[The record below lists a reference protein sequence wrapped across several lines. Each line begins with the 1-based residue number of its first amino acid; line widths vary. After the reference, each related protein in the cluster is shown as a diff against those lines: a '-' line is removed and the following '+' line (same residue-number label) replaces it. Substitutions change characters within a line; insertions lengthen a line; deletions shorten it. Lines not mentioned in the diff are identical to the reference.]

1 MIKNYYF
8 LAAGILSIL
17 FSFTHGLFGQTTVLP
32 LIEASKLDITTKTAF
47 FYTWQI
53 STVENFIF
61 GIAFFIMALYTDLE
75 KIKFTVWMIISIVVI
90 RYLVFFISTL
100 LKNINGT
107 KDAYPE
113 MVILIFYVGII
124 ILGTKKKNKKLTQ

>member
-32 LIEASKLDITTKTAF
+32 LIEASNLDVTTKTAF

-61 GIAFFIMALYTDLE
+61 GIAFIIMALYHDLE
-75 KIKFTVWMIISIVVI
+75 KVKFTVWLIISIVVV
-90 RYLVFFISTL
+90 RYLVFFISTV
-100 LKNINGT
+100 LKNSNGIN
-107 KDAYPE
+107 DSLPE
-113 MVILIFYVGII
+113 LVILIFYVMII
-124 ILGTKKKNKKLTQ
+124 IMGIKKKDKKLTH

>member
-32 LIEASKLDITTKTAF
+32 LIEASNLDITTKTAF